1 MRAKRVRKW
10 LSRYARWVCDTHRD
24 EIRELHMTLPD
35 RCTAQ
40 PFTPALQRRAFVT
53 LVHKYM
59 VATLS
64 PARKLRHPFQA
75 CFASLSE
82 QLWNHDNARFL
93 RGRSDNNV
101 GGRLRPQRWRFLFCG
116 LSRTVDINS
125 EVRSQAA
132 VPARMQVRTLS
143 CVLV

>member
-1 MRAKRVRKW
+1 MREWAQKICVEEGPRH
-10 LSRYARWVCDTHRD
+10 AHRD
-24 EIRELHMTLPD
+24 EIRELHMTL
-35 RCTAQ
+35 RHRRTAQ
-40 PFTPALQRRAFVT
+40 PFTSGLRRRAFVT

-64 PARKLRHPFQA
+64 PARKLRYPLQA
-75 CFASLSE
+75 SFASLNE

-101 GGRLRPQRWRFLFCG
+101 GGRLRPQRWRFLSCG
-116 LSRTVDINS
+116 LSRTVNING
-125 EVRSQAA
+125 EVRCQAA
-132 VPARMQVRTLS
+132 VPARMQVRTLG